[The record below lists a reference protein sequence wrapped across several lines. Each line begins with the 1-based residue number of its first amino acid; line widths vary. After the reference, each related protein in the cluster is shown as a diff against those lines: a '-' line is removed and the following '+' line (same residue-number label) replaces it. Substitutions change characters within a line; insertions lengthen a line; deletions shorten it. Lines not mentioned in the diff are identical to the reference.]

1 MGGQKSAL
9 LAESY
14 CDWWSLA
21 GVDMLVGE
29 TPTGWLDLPAA
40 NDVAAERPK
49 PTSRRAIEA
58 EPPPPLPAALQRQ
71 EAVEA
76 PVAKGPV
83 EIPAEWDDFQRW
95 LAGHPDV
102 PGSQWDARRV
112 LPVGKP
118 EAPLMLLTAWP
129 EIDDQRE
136 TTLFTGAAGTLLDAM
151 LRAVGTTRADC
162 YVASLAVTR
171 PPGGRCNE
179 EEAADL
185 DRLFWHHLRLA
196 RPGRLLL
203 IGSDI
208 VRLAAA
214 MPLAD
219 ARGRLLNINQDGGKM
234 EAVAIAH
241 PAMLLARPA
250 QKAAAWDSLKLL
262 NQGR

>member
-1 MGGQKSAL
+1 M

-21 GVDMLVGE
+21 GVDALVGE
-29 TPTGWLDLPAA
+29 KPAGWLDLPPA
-40 NDVAAERPK
+40 NDVAADKPK
-49 PTSRRAIEA
+49 RQANTA
-58 EPPPPLPAALQRQ
+58 ETEPPPLPAALQRQ
-71 EAVEA
+71 EAPEA
-76 PVAKGPV
+76 PAPTGPV
-83 EIPAEWDDFQRW
+83 EIPDEWDDFQRW
-95 LAGHPDV
+95 LAENPNV

-112 LPVGKP
+112 LPMGKA

-136 TTLFTGAAGTLLDAM
+136 GLLFTGAAGTLLDAM
-151 LRAVGTTRADC
+151 LRAIGTTRADC
-162 YVASLAVTR
+162 YLASLAITR
-171 PPGGRCNE
+171 PPGGRCE
-179 EEAADL
+179 EGDAAEL
-185 DRLFWHHLRLA
+185 DRLLWHHLRLA

-208 VRLAAA
+208 VRMAAA

-234 EAVAIAH
+234 EAVAVAH

-262 NQGR
+262 NRGR